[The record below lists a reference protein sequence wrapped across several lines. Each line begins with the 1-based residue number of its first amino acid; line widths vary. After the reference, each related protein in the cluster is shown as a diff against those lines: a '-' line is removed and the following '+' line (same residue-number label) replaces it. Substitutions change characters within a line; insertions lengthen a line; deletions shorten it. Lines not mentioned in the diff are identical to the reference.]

1 MNMERQPTRLSNWTF
16 TWKTSQ
22 FNIERFK
29 VTNRTSSRATSRK
42 ESCQYI
48 KHLHHDRH
56 TDRETDRRTSAFI
69 RQTENLPASQTRAE
83 KYRHA
88 TPKVHT
94 RILLYYCY
102 ARDPYPSASWPS
114 GISGRP
120 VRERIPPLR
129 ALLRSL

>member
-69 RQTENLPASQTRAE
+69 RQTENLTASQTRAE
-83 KYRHA
+83 KYRHS
-88 TPKVHT
+88 TPKFI
-94 RILLYYCY
+94 RPSYYIISLKC
-102 ARDPYPSASWPS
+102 RPTPFASTLQKQNSP
-114 GISGRP
+114 
-120 VRERIPPLR
+120 
-129 ALLRSL
+129 